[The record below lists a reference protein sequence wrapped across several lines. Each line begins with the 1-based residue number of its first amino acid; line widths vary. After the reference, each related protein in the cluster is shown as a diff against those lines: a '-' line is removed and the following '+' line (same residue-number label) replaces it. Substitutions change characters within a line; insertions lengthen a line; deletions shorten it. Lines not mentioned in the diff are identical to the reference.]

1 MRKEWRKRPTTGR
14 LALIAGILLATAAAL
29 ASSRAA
35 EPAPVKIAIFDF
47 ELDDRSAAGGM
58 IGPDAIDAE
67 NLKKATEQ
75 ARQRLAASGRYVVVD
90 TGGAASEMTSA
101 GGIQRCGGCEAGL
114 GKKLGA
120 DQSMIGIFAR
130 VSRTEFT
137 LQIAVRD
144 TKTGAILSNAF
155 SGLRMGAN
163 YAWPRAVASL
173 IDNNILSP

>member
-1 MRKEWRKRPTTGR
+1 MPKLWERLISGH
-14 LALIAGILLATAAAL
+14 LALAACFAFATAVAFQ
-29 ASSRAA
+29 SSRAA
-35 EPAPVKIAIFDF
+35 EPAPVTIAIFDF

-67 NLKKATEQ
+67 NLKKATDE
-75 ARQRLAASGRYVVVD
+75 ARQRLAASGRYLIVH
-90 TGGAASEMTSA
+90 TSGAVGEPTSA
-101 GGIQRCGGCEAGL
+101 GGLQGCDGCEAAL
-114 GKKLGA
+114 ARKLGA

-130 VSRTEFT
+130 VSRTEYT

-144 TKTGAILSNAF
+144 TKTGAILASAF

-173 IDNNILSP
+173 IDNKILSP